1 MTRVTAAIGTE
12 PPGTIIVSVYAPV
25 LETQRPSTA
34 KPKLRSGSN
43 TSRCGSQC
51 SGL

>member
-1 MTRVTAAIGTE
+1 MTSVTAATGTE
-12 PPGTIIVSVYAPV
+12 PPGTIMVSVYAPV

-43 TSRCGSQC
+43 TTLCGSHT